1 MNGSV
6 VRLLFRFPL
15 SACTCLCIFVYICSS
30 IVLVKSVASVWN
42 SIQVHPSAERMK
54 RERFVSESGF
64 SVLVSFFLEDFGGV
78 SATAMLGVLWAC
90 FGIHDIR
97 LLLFAIP

>member
-42 SIQVHPSAERMK
+42 SIQVHPW
-54 RERFVSESGF
+54 FVSEFGF